1 MVCLECGRMIELG
14 TKFCPHCGKE
24 TPLNNE
30 NNVGT
35 ITVVRE
41 KKMFGWAIPFDVYID
56 DTKLGTLKNGTTLT
70 TKATLCTHEIKLTS
84 TEKDIIQSI
93 GLTENKKEVVIS
105 IIPKM
110 GLIAA
115 KPYIKDIKYN

>member
-14 TKFCPHCGKE
+14 IKFCPHCGKA

-70 TKATLCTHEIKLTS
+70 AKATLYPHEIKLTS
-84 TEKDIIQSI
+84 TEKDVIQSI
-93 GLTENKKEVVIS
+93 ELTENKKEVVIS